1 MLDHMSKINQLEFL
15 PEHVAPVN
23 RSNGFYLLICAD
35 KLAVG
40 SSELFDCFWGSALY
54 DQMCS
59 QISEQDKKSE
69 HFLGYL
75 NKQPCWVVELTNAD
89 LQQAIDCQWVPLRSC
104 LGVYPD
110 VIFNCL
116 GRGFQLLNWYQSHQ
130 YCGSCG
136 QPTLVV
142 EDECATKCVGCN
154 HMFFPRLSPCAIVL
168 VTNGDYCL
176 LARNIA
182 WERDHF
188 SPVAGFIEAGE
199 GAEDTAR
206 REAFEEV
213 GVKVGELRYIG
224 SQPWP
229 FPGQLMLGFIGDY
242 ESGDIVPDGVEIVE
256 AKWFKYDDLPRKFY
270 PATLSGRLVDQFA
283 RERTAFNADRK

>member
-1 MLDHMSKINQLEFL
+1 VLDYISKENQLEFL
-15 PEHVAPVN
+15 PEHMAPIDK
-23 RSNGFYLLICAD
+23 RNGFYMLVND
-35 KLAVG
+35 GKLAVG
-40 SSELFDCFWGSALY
+40 SLETFDCLWSEELY
-54 DQMCS
+54 NQLN
-59 QISEQDKKSE
+59 QKHKESE

-75 NKQPCWVVELTNAD
+75 NTQPCWVVELTNAE
-89 LQQAIDCQWVPLRSC
+89 LQQSVESQWVSLRSC

-110 VIFNCL
+110 IVFNCL

-136 QPTLVV
+136 EATSLVKG
-142 EDECATKCVGCN
+142 ECATICIGCN
-154 HMFFPRLSPCAIVL
+154 QAFFPRLSPCAIVL
-168 VTNGDYCL
+168 VTKGDCCL

-182 WERDHF
+182 WGLDHF

-213 GVKVGELRYIG
+213 GVKVGALRYIG

-256 AKWFKYDDLPRKFY
+256 AKWFKYDDLPGKFY
-270 PATLSGRLVDQFA
+270 PATLSGRLVDLFA
-283 RERTAFNADRK
+283 RERTDFHADRLLG